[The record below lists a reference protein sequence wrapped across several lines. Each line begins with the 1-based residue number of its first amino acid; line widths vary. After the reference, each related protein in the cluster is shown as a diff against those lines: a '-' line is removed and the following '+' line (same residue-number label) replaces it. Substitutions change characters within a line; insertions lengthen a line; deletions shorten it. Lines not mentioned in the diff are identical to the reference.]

1 MLQNYYNNAVIMLTC
16 MANPTISMPEELVEE
31 IDRARARE
39 AAETGNI
46 QNRSQWLREAAREK
60 LGVDYTDEQPDPQE
74 AA

>member
-1 MLQNYYNNAVIMLTC
+1 MLGKHYNIVVVMLLR

-39 AAETGNI
+39 AAETGDI
-46 QNRSQWLREAAREK
+46 QNRSEWLREAAREK
-60 LGVDYTDEQPDPQE
+60 LGVDYTDKQPDPQE